1 MKSYYQRKNGGYLL
15 PHEIYKKTWNTIEC
29 YDFYQRVLCS
39 LDQRSEENL
48 DPEWTSLNKVTAGYY
63 IDMIDSALNEYI
75 PEELRQEILEHVV
88 YGKTYREISKTVHM
102 SPSSLKRWTQIF
114 IFGVAEHLGDNFYV
128 KPSK

>member
-29 YDFYQRVLCS
+29 YDFYQRVLFS
-39 LDQRSEENL
+39 LEQGSKENL
-48 DPEWTSLNKVTAGYY
+48 DPEWASINKATAEYY
-63 IDMIDSALNEYI
+63 IKTIDNALNEYI
-75 PEELRQEILEHVV
+75 PADLRQEIFEHVV
-88 YGKTYREISKTVHM
+88 YGKTYRDISKKVHM

-128 KPSK
+128 KKSK